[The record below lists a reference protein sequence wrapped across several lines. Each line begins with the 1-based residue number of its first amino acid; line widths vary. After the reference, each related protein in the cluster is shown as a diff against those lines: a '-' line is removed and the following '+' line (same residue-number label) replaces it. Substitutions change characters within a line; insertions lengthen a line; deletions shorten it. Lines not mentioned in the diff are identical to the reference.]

1 MDFEVWINLIGSV
14 GFPIAACVFMFK
26 QNSKLSDTLAEL
38 STTLTLMNERISN
51 IENKIDICV
60 DEKKEV

>member
-14 GFPIAACVFMFK
+14 GFPIAACIFMFK

-51 IENKIDICV
+51 IENKIDVCV
-60 DEKKEV
+60 DKKEV

>member
-51 IENKIDICV
+51 IESKIDDCV
-60 DEKKEV
+60 DKKEV